1 MVIVDSSVLIE
12 YLGGYK
18 RAETEWLDGHSS
30 FRGIGITN
38 LILTEVL
45 QGIRDEVQFAAT
57 LKALSQFRVFEIGS
71 NEIAIQSARNY
82 RTLRGLGV
90 TIRSTIDCLVATF
103 CIEEDHE
110 LLHRDSDF
118 DYFKQHLGLRVLN
131 PATRP
136 LS

>member
-1 MVIVDSSVLIE
+1 VLIE
-12 YLGGYK
+12 YLGGYTCP
-18 RAETEWLDGHSS
+18 ETEWLDGHSS
-30 FRGIGITN
+30 FRGIAITN

-45 QGIRDEVQFAAT
+45 QGIRDEARFAAT
-57 LKALSQFRVFEIGS
+57 LKALSQFVIFEIGS
-71 NEIAIQSARNY
+71 KQLAIQSARNY
-82 RTLRGLGV
+82 RTLRGLGI

-131 PATRP
+131 PARHP